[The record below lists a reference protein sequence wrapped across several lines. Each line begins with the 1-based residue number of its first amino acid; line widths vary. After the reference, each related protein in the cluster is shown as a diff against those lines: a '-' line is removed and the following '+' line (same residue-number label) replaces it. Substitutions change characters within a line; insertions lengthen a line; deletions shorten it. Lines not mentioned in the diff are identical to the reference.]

1 MYAEEIQTMNC
12 VIYARQNDGISVYE
26 QHNQCAALA
35 KRYGYS
41 ISGKV
46 LDFDG
51 TNFHEAINKV
61 IAEHGISVL
70 IIHSKDTAFD
80 SNDDYTFY
88 RIYLDKLEKKLITVE

>member
-1 MYAEEIQTMNC
+1 MNC

-26 QHNQCAALA
+26 QYNQCAALA

-61 IAEHGISVL
+61 IAEHDVVAL
-70 IIHSKDTAFD
+70 IIYSKDVVF
-80 SNDDYTFY
+80 NDYSEWYFY
-88 RIYLDKLEKKLITVE
+88 RIYFDKLGKKLIIAE

>member
-1 MYAEEIQTMNC
+1 MNC
-12 VIYARQNDGISVYE
+12 VIYAKQNDDISVYE
-26 QHNQCAALA
+26 QYNKCATLA

-61 IAEHGISVL
+61 IAEHDVEAL
-70 IIHSKDTAFD
+70 IIHSKNIVF
-80 SNDDYTFY
+80 NDNNDYLFY
-88 RIYLDKLEKKLITVE
+88 KIYLDKLGKKIVIAE